1 MSSSCSSGSISL
13 SNFTRY
19 NAPFGSSFA
28 IGRVEACSNNVLV
41 TVCDDTAY
49 ADYFAQQA
57 CSNLFSYSSK
67 QCCYEHFF
75 EIFFVIQI
83 IVLFLMMIYM
93 LMHCLIEV

>member
-57 CSNLFSYSSK
+57 CLSYSSK
-67 QCCYEHFF
+67 QCCNEHFF